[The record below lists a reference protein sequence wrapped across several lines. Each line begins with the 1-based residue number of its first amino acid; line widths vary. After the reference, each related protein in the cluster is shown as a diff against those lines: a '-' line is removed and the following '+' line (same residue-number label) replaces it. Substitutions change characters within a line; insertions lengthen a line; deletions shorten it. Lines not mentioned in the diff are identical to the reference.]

1 MDFKVTS
8 TAGWRP
14 RSCDL
19 QTSGSSHYSRS
30 SNHFPYISL
39 LQMKPY
45 PVRQEKQK
53 TKGLCSIGPMPSL
66 RQDPQVPQ
74 GKPQEAHFK
83 TWSVFWK
90 TLISQ
95 DTKELVLLILENMD
109 LPGNVT
115 NLKPSKVMRTS
126 LGLQIL
132 NSLES
137 QMLPLK
143 LVTPDEM
150 MSKIPCGVETT
161 VAVL

>member
-1 MDFKVTS
+1 MDFKVTN

-14 RSCDL
+14 RSCDI

-45 PVRQEKQK
+45 PVRQGKQK
-53 TKGLCSIGPMPSL
+53 IKGLCSIGPMPSL
-66 RQDPQVPQ
+66 SQDPQVPQ

-109 LPGNVT
+109 PSGNGT
-115 NLKPSKVMRTS
+115 NVKSSKVMRPAWTYRFWIALRVKCCPWS
-126 LGLQIL
+126 LWP
-132 NSLES
+132 
-137 QMLPLK
+137 QMRWCLK
-143 LVTPDEM
+143 
-150 MSKIPCGVETT
+150 
-161 VAVL
+161 